1 MKKKPDWGEPMPF
14 RVFDFTPEQEEMI
27 RRIEDIT
34 QAEVII
40 IAPCPLTMSS
50 YDRYEG
56 FLSRPEEYLNELESE
71 DFDNRWYIPWAEEN
85 GELSYIRDQPITGVM
100 TEDEL
105 QRYPENIR
113 NAIESGSSLSDTRS
127 NNIVSTECSGYPYC
141 DIDHI
146 LQELLALTALLKMG
160 WHLGRE
166 RDFDDPFTP
175 EPEPLSED
183 EQIWDDYLNG
193 EEEEEVSPRC

>member
-14 RVFDFTPEQEEMI
+14 RIFDFTPEQEALI
-27 RRIEDIT
+27 RRIEEIT

-40 IAPCPLTMSS
+40 IAPSPRTMSS

-56 FLSRPEEYLNELESE
+56 FLSRPEEYLSELESE
-71 DFDNRWYIPWAEEN
+71 DFDNRWYTPWAEEN
-85 GELSYIRDQPITGVM
+85 GELSYIRDQPITGVT
-100 TEDEL
+100 TEEEL

-113 NAIESGSSLSDTRS
+113 EFMKIEFELSDTGS
-127 NNIVSTECSGYPYC
+127 CNIVTSEHIGNNIDQV
-141 DIDHI
+141 
-146 LQELLALTALLKMG
+146 LQKLLAFPPLLKMG

-193 EEEEEVSPRC
+193 EEKDEDSTD